1 MEEYLEVY
9 TNSLD
14 GTETPIKSF
23 IKRSNIISFLIQK
36 DEYSYSRYYLYVYCT
51 DGHNFIIRKSK
62 RTICFKSE
70 NEAKVFL
77 ADLENNDKEESS
89 FIHY

>member
-14 GTETPIKSF
+14 GTESPIKSF

-36 DEYSYSRYYLYVYCT
+36 DTYSYRYYLYVYCT
-51 DGHNFIIRKSK
+51 DGHSFIVRKSK
-62 RTICFKSE
+62 RTDCFKSE
-70 NEAKVFL
+70 DEVKGFL
-77 ADLENNDKEESS
+77 ADILKNNDKEESS
-89 FIHY
+89 LIHY